1 MAWKGPLAT
10 HLSCGRIP
18 HGFRRVTMLKNS
30 GRAKSARRFHIRE
43 LGRIEGAGHRGLSG
57 WEHPAQTEH
66 HPAHVARLAQR
77 ARIPSPEVDQW
88 WTRSSSTGGIE
99 GNAAASADVPPG
111 VARRS
116 VCETAC
122 GVPVRQRH
130 RRTLSPQNE
139 PPDPPGSHIPCAP
152 GATAQGS
159 RPERPFYAKP
169 PLAVRLRGVR
179 NTRVA
184 VTDVWESRQT
194 VGRRSGH
201 PI

>member
-1 MAWKGPLAT
+1 
-10 HLSCGRIP
+10 
-18 HGFRRVTMLKNS
+18 MLKNS

-88 WTRSSSTGGIE
+88 WTRSSSTGAID
-99 GNAAASADVPPG
+99 GNAAASTDVPPG

-122 GVPVRQRH
+122 GVPVRQCH

-139 PPDPPGSHIPCAP
+139 PPYPPGSHIPCAP

-179 NTRVA
+179 NTRLA
-184 VTDVWESRQT
+184 DAGSYAR
-194 VGRRSGH
+194 VGPFGTRSLQSPSIARSLELSLCGH
-201 PI
+201 RPTR